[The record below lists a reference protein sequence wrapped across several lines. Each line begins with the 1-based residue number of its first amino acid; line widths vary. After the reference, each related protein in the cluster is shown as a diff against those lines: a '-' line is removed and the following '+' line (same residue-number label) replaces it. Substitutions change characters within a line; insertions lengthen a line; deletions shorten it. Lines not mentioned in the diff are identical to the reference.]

1 MNLILLLIMTTSA
14 SPEPTE
20 ALVSVQQDQQDP
32 VPPEEVGRCQDGVDD
47 LKNSILGLESYLRDK
62 KEYKELCPYL
72 VWEQPS
78 LEVYKKEPK
87 SYLPSEC
94 KTKE

>member
-47 LKNSILGLESYLRDK
+47 LKNSILGLEFYLRDR
-62 KEYKELCPYL
+62 KEHKEFCSHLE
-72 VWEQPS
+72 WEQPK
-78 LEVYKKEPK
+78 LEVYKKDPK
-87 SYLPSEC
+87 SYLPDSC
-94 KTKE
+94 IPKE